1 MTGKSKQFSL
11 AIVCIL
17 CVTLLVSCTAK
28 PFNTLEKFARAY
40 SDLDYNAMIECV
52 DPQVMDTLLET
63 LSLFSGNKTDRA
75 VQLAVLSLCGD
86 YMSHSAKAY
95 WNEQGIRATMTV
107 KEISTAIDG
116 DKATVTAE
124 FTISWSNG
132 DVETWLDTVHMVRI
146 DGKWYITLSI
156 F

>member
-11 AIVCIL
+11 AIVCVL

-28 PFNTLEKFARAY
+28 PFNTLEKFAKAY
-40 SDLDYNAMIECV
+40 SDLDYNSMIECV
-52 DPQVMDTLLET
+52 DPRVMDTLLDT

-75 VQLAVLSLCGD
+75 AQLAVLSLCSD

-95 WNEQGIRATMTV
+95 WNEQGISAKMTV
-107 KEISTAIDG
+107 QEISTAIDG

-132 DVETWLDTVHMVRI
+132 DVETWLDTVYMVRI